1 MPVIIA
7 RGASGRGKAPQVER
21 SLIGALS
28 QLLGDG
34 IPFSD
39 ITIEQLAG
47 RAGISRPMFYYY
59 FEDKVALLA
68 HAFEAAVPLALYARQ
83 QVDTWTSGEL
93 TVSTALEATAELVE
107 RDRDLFAAA
116 IQVSSRDDAISA
128 LLHRTCDTV
137 RLMLTE
143 HLRSAQTS
151 QTAVSAQAESIAF
164 GLTIL
169 VRAMVRQLVAEP
181 DVGSSCDIVEA
192 TTVVWERLLSTCQPV
207 RQSGRSSAAARP

>member
-21 SLIGALS
+21 LLVGALS

-34 IPFSD
+34 ISFSD

-68 HAFEAAVPLALYARQ
+68 HAFEAAVPLDLHARQ
-83 QVDTWTSGEL
+83 QVDTWTSGKL
-93 TVSTALEATAELVE
+93 TVSTVLGATADLIE

-116 IQVSSRDDAISA
+116 MQVSSSDEAISA

-143 HLRSAQTS
+143 HLRSPQAS
-151 QTAVSAQAESIAF
+151 PTAVSAQADSIAF

-169 VRAMVRQLVAEP
+169 VRAMVRQLVAENDLGGP
-181 DVGSSCDIVEA
+181 RDIVEA
-192 TTVVWERLLSTCQPV
+192 TTAVWERMLSTSQPV
-207 RQSGRSSAAARP
+207 H